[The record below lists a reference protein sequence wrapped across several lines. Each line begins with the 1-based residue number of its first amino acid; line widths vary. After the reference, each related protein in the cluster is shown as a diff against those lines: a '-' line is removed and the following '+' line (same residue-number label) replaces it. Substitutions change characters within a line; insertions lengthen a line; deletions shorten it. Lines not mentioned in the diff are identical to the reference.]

1 MEQMKQQSGRC
12 KCRAG
17 LAGIWAGMFGSFFLL
32 VPSLALGQ
40 GCALCYTQAASS
52 GARMIEAL
60 RSGILLLV
68 VPPTLMSLGVIFVA
82 YAKRNQYRQDADF
95 DDESSVCEQDD
106 YVADLKCGH
115 STE

>member
-1 MEQMKQQSGRC
+1 MKQDR
-12 KCRAG
+12 KTG
-17 LAGIWAGMFGSFFLL
+17 LAGIRAGVFGSFLLL
-32 VPSLALGQ
+32 VPTWALGQ

-82 YAKRNQYRQDADF
+82 YAKRNQYRQDAEF
-95 DDESSVCEQDD
+95 EDEDSVGEEEHFASSR
-106 YVADLKCGH
+106 LR
-115 STE
+115 